1 MKGGFMEFFDVIK
14 KRGSYRGEF
23 ENTSIPPED
32 LKKILDAGMHA
43 SSGYNLQT
51 TTFYAVTD
59 GEIRKKLA

>member
-1 MKGGFMEFFDVIK
+1 MLSDWNSVIIK
-14 KRGSYRGEF
+14 SKQEREF

-32 LKKILDAGMHA
+32 LKKILDVGMH
-43 SSGYNLQT
+43 SPSGYNLQT

>member
-1 MKGGFMEFFDVIK
+1 MLSDWNSVIIK
-14 KRGSYRGEF
+14 SKQEREF
-23 ENTSIPPED
+23 ENTSISPED

-43 SSGYNLQT
+43 PSGYNLQT

>member
-1 MKGGFMEFFDVIK
+1 MKSKQE
-14 KRGSYRGEF
+14 REF

-43 SSGYNLQT
+43 PSGYNLQT